1 MSYLTIN
8 ILKENEIDL
17 SEVLETVEANSSSLV
32 DFNVKKNDRFFQVK
46 IKVGKESVKLLDAL
60 KQKGYEATEAKAG
73 THKDEETEKYIITVI
88 GRSISADQLKKTTE
102 VLNKNELTV
111 LSVKRLSG
119 EHDTANKQKS
129 CYEILT
135 VGAVTELHDLS
146 NILKKAGDVIGLD
159 ICINSKNFAR
169 NEIRLAVFDMDS
181 TLIQCE
187 CIDELAKRCGI
198 GDQVSAITASAMR
211 GEIDFNESFTKRMA
225 LLEGLDESVLKDI
238 AANLPLTEGVI
249 YLMKGLK
256 KMGFKTA
263 LFSGGFYYFANHL
276 KEILDIDYVYANELP
291 IENGKV
297 TGKVRGEIVDGS
309 KKQAKLIE
317 IAEKL
322 NIDLSQTVAVG
333 DGANDLP
340 MIKTAGMGVA
350 FHAKPLVREQAPMA
364 VSSIGLDGLLY
375 LLGVNDD
382 ELNIRI
388 S

>member
-17 SEVLETVEANSSSLV
+17 SDVLDIIETNSSSLI
-32 DFNVKKNDRFFQVK
+32 DFNAKKNDRFVQVK
-46 IKVGKESVKLLDAL
+46 IKVDGNSTNLIQAL
-60 KQKGYEATEAKAG
+60 QNKGYDAKEAAASVHKA
-73 THKDEETEKYIITVI
+73 EETEKYIVTVI
-88 GRSISADQLKKTTE
+88 GRAISALQLKKTSDLLKKNG
-102 VLNKNELTV
+102 LNT
-111 LSVKRLSG
+111 LSIKRLSG

-135 VGAVTELHDLS
+135 IGAVSELRDLS
-146 NILKKAGDVIGLD
+146 NTLKQAGDEIGLD

-169 NEIRLAVFDMDS
+169 KQIRLAVFDMDS

-198 GDQVSAITASAMR
+198 GEQVSSITASAMR

-225 LLEGLDESVLKDI
+225 LLEGLDERVLQDI

-256 KMGFKTA
+256 KLGIKTA

-297 TGKVRGEIVDGS
+297 TGKTRGEIVDGE
-309 KKQAKLIE
+309 KKKSKLIE
-317 IAEKL
+317 IATKE
-322 NIDLSQTVAVG
+322 NIELTQTVAIG

-350 FHAKPLVREQAPMA
+350 FHAKPKVRQEAPMA
-364 VSSIGLDGLLY
+364 VSTIGLDGLLY
-375 LLGVNDD
+375 LLGINDD
-382 ELNIRI
+382 ELNISI
-388 S
+388 